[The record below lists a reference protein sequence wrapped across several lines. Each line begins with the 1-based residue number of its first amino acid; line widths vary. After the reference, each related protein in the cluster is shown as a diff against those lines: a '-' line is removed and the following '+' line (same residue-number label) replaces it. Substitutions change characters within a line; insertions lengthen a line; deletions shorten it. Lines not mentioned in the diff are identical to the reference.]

1 MGRGTEG
8 SSSHVFFGGF
18 HLLLQN
24 GTNNVS
30 PISRLPIP
38 PLWNPTL
45 REFYL
50 STVEACVADTCRE
63 GVGNANSI
71 PILPPSLLHFIP
83 AMQVLQLNYAKL
95 SSHAVS
101 NAATVFLSVI
111 QSTIKFFHV
120 SFDFCMLAIQQ
131 KTLKV

>member
-1 MGRGTEG
+1 ME
-8 SSSHVFFGGF
+8 SYS
-18 HLLLQN
+18 
-24 GTNNVS
+24 
-30 PISRLPIP
+30 
-38 PLWNPTL
+38 W
-45 REFYL
+45 EFYL
-50 STVEACVADTCRE
+50 STVEVCIADTCRE

-71 PILPPSLLHFIP
+71 PTLPPSLLHFIP